1 MCSSYYGTYRTRLF
15 NEVFPD
21 KETFRTSYTNVGL
34 GGFNDEKTID
44 VLYVLLYSRRA
55 NDAVMSSDES
65 RFIYDLFGT
74 VFKFGAEFEKK
85 IEIQSQILSLSADEL
100 ERGTTTVYNRS
111 ENPSTLPI
119 VGDFEPL
126 KKINAQTAQGSK
138 KARIDA
144 LAEQY
149 DMLDSSF
156 YENFLK
162 KFDRLFNPFPPEYP
176 LYYVIDDEGET
187 E

>member
-1 MCSSYYGTYRTRLF
+1 MEHIEQDYLMKYSL
-15 NEVFPD
+15 N
-21 KETFRTSYTNVGL
+21 KESFRTSYTNVGL

-111 ENPSTLPI
+111 ENPI
-119 VGDFEPL
+119 
-126 KKINAQTAQGSK
+126 
-138 KARIDA
+138 
-144 LAEQY
+144 Y
-149 DMLDSSF
+149 SSNSWRLRAIK
-156 YENFLK
+156 EN
-162 KFDRLFNPFPPEYP
+162 
-176 LYYVIDDEGET
+176 
-187 E
+187 